1 MASLVLTSTFAATR
15 SDHAGMT
22 GNSHDPLT
30 AARLSMVETQL
41 RRRGI
46 RDQRVLD
53 AMTKVPR
60 HEFVGRQHWAD
71 AYADH
76 PVPIGEQQ
84 TTSQPYIIAVMLQA
98 AEVTPHDRVLEI
110 GAGSGYQTALLC
122 ELAREVFAV
131 ERYSALAADV
141 TNRLEQL
148 GYKNSAVVTGG
159 GSLRLPEPA
168 PYEAIIVAAAAPRV
182 PPALIEQLAPG
193 GRLVVPVGDAQQ
205 QVLQLA
211 RKDAAGKVNV
221 IPLESCRFVPLVG
234 QQGFAA

>member
-1 MASLVLTSTFAATR
+1 
-15 SDHAGMT
+15 MT

-41 RRRGI
+41 RSRGI
-46 RDQRVLD
+46 RDHRVLN

-98 AEVTPHDRVLEI
+98 AEIKPQDRVLEI

-131 ERYSALAADV
+131 ERYAALS
-141 TNRLEQL
+141 TNVARILERL
-148 GYKNSAVVTGG
+148 GYKNATTITGD
-159 GSLRLPEPA
+159 GSLGLRERA
-168 PYEAIIVAAAAPRV
+168 PFDAIIVAAAAPRV
-182 PPALIEQLAPG
+182 PPALVEQLAPG

-211 RKDAAGKVNV
+211 RKDAAGNV
-221 IPLESCRFVPLVG
+221 TVTSLESCRFVPLVG